1 MNTLPALL
9 ALAIAV
15 VSNGV
20 LAQNTKIY
28 RCGADGRELS
38 QKPCPEGQVLI
49 PKTAAPDAEQV
60 RQAQELARR
69 EEKLGNRMAA
79 ERRQREADEARNASG
94 AIGIYGRGKP
104 ALEPVP
110 PASAASKSA
119 GKKHSKKVQTTH
131 KPEGFTATSPKPAKQ
146 GKNTSEVPLKP

>member
-1 MNTLPALL
+1 MNTLPALI

-15 VSNGV
+15 ASNGV

-38 QKPCPEGQVLI
+38 QKPCPEGQVLT
-49 PKTAAPDAEQV
+49 PKAAAPDAEQV

-69 EEKLGNRMAA
+69 EEKLGDKMAA
-79 ERRQREADEARNASG
+79 ERRQREADEARNAAG

-104 ALEPVP
+104 TLEPVP
-110 PASAASKSA
+110 PTSAASKSA
-119 GKKHSKKVQTTH
+119 GKKRNKKAQTTH
-131 KPEGFTATSPKPAKQ
+131 KPEGFTATSPKSAKQ
-146 GKNTSEVPLKP
+146 GKGASDASVKP